1 MVGEGR
7 RKGPMELWNC
17 GAVPLRPQQST
28 AERGSPH
35 PYCPTPPCNSPMSS
49 CSPRNRKGLVSE
61 PEAVRLPGLGWESG
75 FPLVKATGREGWWWG
90 GTARAP
96 NVFPNHWK
104 QDAAAGPTPGHNNI
118 PSSDAINGNVF
129 LEGQDLSRVF
139 QK

>member
-1 MVGEGR
+1 MSEGR
-7 RKGPMELWNC
+7 RKGPMELRNC
-17 GAVPLRPQQST
+17 GVVPLRPQQST

-35 PYCPTPPCNSPMSS
+35 PYWPPLPCNSPMSS
-49 CSPRNRKGLVSE
+49 RSPRNRKGLVLE

-75 FPLVKATGREGWWWG
+75 FPLVKATGREGWGG
-90 GTARAP
+90 GTTRAP

-104 QDAAAGPTPGHNNI
+104 QDAAAGLTPGHNNI

-129 LEGQDLSRVF
+129 LEGQDLSGVF